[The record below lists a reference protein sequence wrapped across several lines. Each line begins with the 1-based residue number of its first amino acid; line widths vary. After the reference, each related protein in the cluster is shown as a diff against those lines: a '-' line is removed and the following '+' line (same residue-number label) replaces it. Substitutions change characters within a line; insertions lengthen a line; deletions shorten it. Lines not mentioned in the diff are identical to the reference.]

1 MDASFYSTDTTEV
14 DRRRKQIANAV
25 RAVAVFALIAGLF
38 AIGVW
43 TARWSGS
50 ALLGLVAANLAFVL
64 VAAFFP
70 VNRPSAR
77 SLRVS

>member
-1 MDASFYSTDTTEV
+1 MDAFSYSIDTAAAG
-14 DRRRKQIANAV
+14 RRRAQIANAM
-25 RAVAVFALIAGLF
+25 RAVAVFALVAGLF
-38 AIGVW
+38 TIGIW

>member
-1 MDASFYSTDTTEV
+1 MDASFYSIDTAKP
-14 DRRRKQIANAV
+14 DRRRTQIANAA
-25 RAVAVFALIAGLF
+25 RALAVFALIAGLF
-38 AIGVW
+38 TVGVW

-77 SLRVS
+77 SLRAS

>member
-1 MDASFYSTDTTEV
+1 MDASFYSMEVTEA
-14 DRRRKQIANAV
+14 DRRRRQITNAA
-25 RAVAVFALIAGLF
+25 RALAVFALIAGLF
-38 AIGVW
+38 TVGVW

-50 ALLGLVAANLAFVL
+50 ALLGLVAANLAFVF

>member
-1 MDASFYSTDTTEV
+1 MNAFSYSMDTADV
-14 DRRRKQIANAV
+14 DRRRAQIANAV
-25 RAVAVFALIAGLF
+25 RAVAVFALIASLF
-38 AIGVW
+38 TIGVW